1 MYKEWEKPT
10 TTKKTKQNWQ
20 WAKNRENRKTVLQCK
35 VQKKKIKPKPKQ
47 NADKML
53 VKFNKRETQKQNEI
67 LQMLWPKR
75 ASLCVCAKSSPKR
88 NNNNNHNN
96 QLGQPAAF
104 DFICLQSALWACIIS
119 PTRHCKSRFNA
130 KRRERERQRESGR
143 ERALGKL
150 ESSLALALSPRSLL
164 ATLSLCNFF
173 FASIKWNWNFD

>member
-1 MYKEWEKPT
+1 MQTKCWSNLIREKY
-10 TTKKTKQNWQ
+10 KKTKRNIANVMAQ
-20 WAKNRENRKTVLQCK
+20 TGC
-35 VQKKKIKPKPKQ
+35 
-47 NADKML
+47 
-53 VKFNKRETQKQNEI
+53 
-67 LQMLWPKR
+67 
-75 ASLCVCAKSSPKR
+75 LCVCAKSSPKR
-88 NNNNNHNN
+88 NNNNNNHNN

-164 ATLSLCNFF
+164 AYAIFF
-173 FASIKWNWNFD
+173 LQA